1 MALTY
6 EYKMKVRD
14 YECDAQGVVN
24 NANYLHYFEA
34 TRHELM
40 ESCGLRLRDLTEA
53 NVIPMVRNANINYR
67 SSLRGSD
74 EFICSV
80 QIERIGVRYLF
91 TQKIVR
97 TIDNVLCADAII
109 EVICLIDGKVSKP
122 ELFDKAF
129 VDYINWK
136 EDK

>member
-80 QIERIGVRYLF
+80 EIERVGVRYLF

-97 TIDNVLCADAII
+97 IEDNVLCADAVI

-136 EDK
+136 K

>member
-6 EYKMKVRD
+6 EYKIKVRD

-53 NVIPMVRNANINYR
+53 NIIPLLRNANISYR
-67 SSLRGSD
+67 SSLRGSE
-74 EFICSV
+74 EFISSIK
-80 QIERIGVRYLF
+80 IEREGLRYYFLQEI
-91 TQKIVR
+91 TRIP
-97 TIDNVLCADAII
+97 DNTLCAKAEI
-109 EVICLIDGKVSKP
+109 EVVCLIDGKVSKP
-122 ELFDKAF
+122 EMFDKAF
-129 VDYINWK
+129 ADYITWRK
-136 EDK
+136 K